1 MSFDHDNMTGPL
13 LSADL
18 VNLIGE
24 GWSAQS
30 VGAVFAQHT
39 IRRPDFDDGGLA
51 ELRRWAVRLRT
62 VFEAVDE
69 DATCDAINALLVDGA
84 GQVYLTTHGHFGPHL
99 HFAPDDSDVVSRVMA
114 VTSGGLAVFTVEAG
128 GRRLGACAR
137 SDCDRVFVD
146 TSRNGRRT
154 YCSARCGNTD
164 AVSRHRSRA
173 RLKV

>member
-1 MSFDHDNMTGPL
+1 MTGPL

>member
-1 MSFDHDNMTGPL
+1 MTGPL

-164 AVSRHRSRA
+164 AVGRHRSRA